1 MLDLHP
7 WNYCIQVADERQQNV
22 PTAPSLPRSRGG
34 TVVEVDAIL
43 NLVAII
49 GDLWRY
55 HGDLQMDWS
64 HFPGDAPKRA
74 NP

>member
-1 MLDLHP
+1 M
-7 WNYCIQVADERQQNV
+7 
-22 PTAPSLPRSRGG
+22 
-34 TVVEVDAIL
+34 VEVDAIL

-64 HFPGDAPKRA
+64 HFPGDAKA
-74 NP
+74 CESMILGAGFAHG